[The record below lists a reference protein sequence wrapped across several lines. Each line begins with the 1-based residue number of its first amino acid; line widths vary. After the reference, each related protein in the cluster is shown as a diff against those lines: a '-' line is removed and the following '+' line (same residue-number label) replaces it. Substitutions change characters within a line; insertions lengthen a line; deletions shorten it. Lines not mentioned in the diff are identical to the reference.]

1 MLTTIHLTLRARS
14 RWIRLL
20 HGVFRGA
27 GTSRTVGDIV
37 NYAAAHRR
45 RSYETAPTAAAIS
58 GSYLFVGHQEVAD
71 DRHVL
76 VLSAFGQS
84 NEGVVDI
91 GAKPIWPNV
100 IDAAVAAQHT
110 SGSDRYTINS
120 GKTEGHVSDETPS
133 DGDQA

>member
-1 MLTTIHLTLRARS
+1 M
-14 RWIRLL
+14 
-20 HGVFRGA
+20 
-27 GTSRTVGDIV
+27 
-37 NYAAAHRR
+37 
-45 RSYETAPTAAAIS
+45 
-58 GSYLFVGHQEVAD
+58 GHQEVAD

-120 GKTEGHVSDETPS
+120 GKTEGHVSDETPP

>member
-20 HGVFRGA
+20 RGVFRGA
-27 GTSRTVGDIV
+27 VSSRPVGDIV
-37 NYAAAHRR
+37 NCAAAHRR
-45 RSYETAPTAAAIS
+45 RLYETAHAAGIS
-58 GSYLFVGHQEVAD
+58 GSYLFVGHQEGAD

-76 VLSAFGQS
+76 VLSAFGQA

-91 GAKPIWPNV
+91 AAKPIWPNV

-110 SGSDRYTINS
+110 SGSNDRYTINS
-120 GKTEGHVSDETPS
+120 GKTERHVSDEPPS